1 MAGEVA
7 FFELGVG
14 DPERGRAFYEAMFGW
29 TFEPTPKGEGFAI
42 GAPKVPGGMH
52 GGDPG
57 ASAYVFFAVDD
68 IDAAIERVA
77 ELGGSVEE
85 MDVEGDAESQE
96 RFGRFKLCRD
106 DQDSPFGLHQ
116 RPRAR

>member
-7 FFELGVG
+7 FFEIGVG
-14 DPERGRAFYEAMFGW
+14 DAEQGRAFYEAMFGW
-29 TFEPTPKGEGFAI
+29 SFEPSMGGDGFAL
-42 GAPKVPGGMH
+42 GAPTVPGGMH

-57 ASAYVFFAVDD
+57 ASPYVFFSVDD
-68 IDAAIERVA
+68 IEAAVERIR

-85 MDVEGDAESQE
+85 MDVEGDSESQA

-106 DQDSPFGLHQ
+106 DQGSPFGLHR
-116 RPRAR
+116 RPGAG